1 MSTIHVLP
9 DLVANKIAAGEVV
22 ERPASVVK
30 ELLENALDAGAQRVE
45 IEVEAGGRKRIRVAD
60 NGCGMGRDD
69 AVQAFERH
77 ATSKI
82 RQLEDLLAIATLGFR
97 GEALPAMAAVSRLSL
112 ETRLSSE
119 ATGTHLEIWGGK
131 LRNVRESAWVGGT
144 EIEVRDLFYNVPVR
158 RKFLRSESTELAHIA
173 SLVTHYAIAH
183 PEKSFKLKTASRHLV
198 DVASVRE
205 RRERAFQLLGGQL
218 LDQLVEIPRVERTI
232 FEYPPSY
239 EGTDESPSDLESRH
253 IVLSGFVSRPEVQ
266 RLNRKQ
272 IFIFV
277 NGRLVRDRLLLHAVG
292 EAYRNILPSRMFPV
306 ALVFLE
312 ISAQEVD
319 VNVHPTKMEVR
330 FRRSSFVHDFTRDSI
345 YQVLVSSRPIA
356 DFPSTRTKLPSPFA
370 FSTQYRKTLTPFN
383 EPPSSAVRGM
393 GETRQ
398 RADFRLKTPPLE
410 EQEAPLPFKSNAV
423 LSVYAPPKGT
433 FISTSPSETSDS
445 EARAV
450 AGVPSDPHALEGLN
464 PLGQVQNSFIIAEN
478 HAGLWIIDQH
488 VAHERILFEN
498 HLQRRLH
505 NQVECQR
512 LLLPL
517 VVELNPGQM
526 ATFQGLASEFTADG
540 FEIELFGKNT
550 VAVKSVPVEVPH
562 DRVEKLLVQIL
573 DEVEKEARDF
583 SLEKLRI
590 QIATSVACHG
600 AIKINTPLEEEKMEW
615 ILRELIRT
623 KCPMSCPHGRPI
635 ILRYSLED
643 IRKAFKRT

>member
-1 MSTIHVLP
+1 MSKIHVLP

-60 NGCGMGRDD
+60 DGCGMGRDD

-112 ETRLSSE
+112 ETRLGSE

-131 LRNVRESAWVGGT
+131 IRDVRESAWVGGT

-173 SLVTHYAIAH
+173 SLITHYAIAH
-183 PEKSFKLKTASRHLV
+183 PEKSFKLKTANRHLV

-218 LDQLVEIPRVERTI
+218 LDQLVEIPRVERKI
-232 FEYPPSY
+232 FGSPPSH
-239 EGTDESPSDLESRH
+239 EGTQESTSGLETPC
-253 IVLSGFVSRPEVQ
+253 IALSGFVSRPEVQ

-292 EAYRNILPSRMFPV
+292 EAYRNILPSGMFPV

-312 ISAQEVD
+312 MAAQEVD

-345 YQVLVSSRPIA
+345 RQVLVSSRPIA
-356 DFPSTRTKLPSPFA
+356 DFPASRKKLPSPFA
-370 FSTQYRKTLTPFN
+370 IPRGYGKPAAPMN
-383 EPPSSAVRGM
+383 EPLGGAVQYT
-393 GETRQ
+393 GERRR
-398 RADFRLKTPPLE
+398 RADFGLTSPPLE
-410 EQEAPLPFKSNAV
+410 EQEVPLPFASNAA
-423 LSVYAPPKGT
+423 LSVYAPPEGT
-433 FISTSPSETSDS
+433 STSPNPPVIADPQAEVS
-445 EARAV
+445 
-450 AGVPSDPHALEGLN
+450 SDPHSFEELK

-478 HAGLWIIDQH
+478 QAGLWIIDQH
-488 VAHERILFEN
+488 VAHERILFES

-517 VVELNPGQM
+517 VVELTPGQM
-526 ATFQGLASEFTADG
+526 ATFQDLAAELTADG
-540 FEIELFGKNT
+540 FEIEPFGKNT
-550 VAVKSVPVEVPH
+550 VAVKSVPAQVPH
-562 DRVEKLLVQIL
+562 DRVEKLLIQIL
-573 DEVEKEARDF
+573 DEVEGQVRDL
-583 SLEKLRI
+583 SLEKLRT
-590 QIATSVACHG
+590 QIAASVACHG

-615 ILRELIRT
+615 ILRELTRT
-623 KCPMSCPHGRPI
+623 ECPMSCPHGRPI

-643 IRKAFKRT
+643 LRKAFKRT